1 MNNTFNF
8 RRFFKIFTYD
18 INKSIKNY
26 GVTFIVLS
34 MMPILSPL
42 IYGVLSLCFSF
53 EWNVPGLIS
62 RCAIFAT
69 GLTVLILS
77 FAPSVYGKITDKRYG
92 SEYLMIPASP
102 FEKFLSM
109 TIVTGIVLSLIHI

>member
-53 EWNVPGLIS
+53 EWN
-62 RCAIFAT
+62 
-69 GLTVLILS
+69 
-77 FAPSVYGKITDKRYG
+77 
-92 SEYLMIPASP
+92 
-102 FEKFLSM
+102 
-109 TIVTGIVLSLIHI
+109 LSLIHI